1 MQILKRNWVKLSW
14 IKDLIY
20 NFRYL
25 PIGCIYL
32 YQKIISP
39 LIGPSCRFYP
49 SCSTYACLAFKKYG
63 VFKGGLLA
71 VIRIIKCN
79 PFHPGGYNPLT

>member
-1 MQILKRNWVKLSW
+1 VKLSW

-20 NFRYL
+20 NIRYL

-39 LIGPSCRFYP
+39 LKGASCRFYP
-49 SCSTYACLAFKKYG
+49 SCSTYACLALKKYG
-63 VFKGGLLA
+63 VFKGGALA
-71 VIRIIKCN
+71 IIRIIKCN
-79 PFHPGGYNPLT
+79 PLHPGGYNPLT